1 MSMAVMVVVFI
12 GIVGLLLWWNAAL
25 RSRRVTELQEFAAH
39 GKFTWSERDASWASP
54 YTGHFRFFTHGY
66 NPRFQD
72 FLQRTTGDRSVC
84 VFQFSYITG
93 SGKSRTS
100 HIQSVVLMVS
110 SKMNLPSFM
119 LEPENILHKIGEFFG
134 GGDIDF
140 PESPVFSSKY
150 LFKGTELEWITSLFS
165 PEVRA
170 FFEQNL
176 GWSLEG
182 IGDALIAFHH
192 GRLWPVR
199 EIMQLVHTG
208 EHITQ
213 MFKD

>member
-1 MSMAVMVVVFI
+1 
-12 GIVGLLLWWNAAL
+12 
-25 RSRRVTELQEFAAH
+25 
-39 GKFTWSERDASWASP
+39 
-54 YTGHFRFFTHGY
+54 
-66 NPRFQD
+66 
-72 FLQRTTGDRSVC
+72 
-84 VFQFSYITG
+84 
-93 SGKSRTS
+93 
-100 HIQSVVLMVS
+100 
-110 SKMNLPSFM
+110 MNLPSFL
-119 LEPENILHKIGEFFG
+119 LEPEKILHKIGEFFG

-140 PESPVFSSKY
+140 PESPVCSSKY
-150 LFKGTELEWITSLFS
+150 LFKGTELERITSLFS

-182 IGDALIAFHH
+182 IGDALIAFRP